1 MNQEDMQIIGTLAL
15 EKDTKRKG
23 VFINTKSAIQ
33 YVVKS
38 MMSDYKSDKLFT
50 GYMNSFENDQKFD
63 DEYRSDEERV
73 EKFWDHIYDKLF
85 IYNFK
90 ANDGEFE
97 RMTKVHLVNKPVKF
111 NEDEY
116 FKGVPVF
123 SAATDEIVREW
134 ELESQWSLYRNYNT
148 LDEFCDC
155 IKAKQPLGSPMDTMQ
170 QRVSHHL

>member
-63 DEYRSDEERV
+63 DFLENTFFIQ
-73 EKFWDHIYDKLF
+73 KNNKLTPQDK
-85 IYNFK
+85 
-90 ANDGEFE
+90 
-97 RMTKVHLVNKPVKF
+97 
-111 NEDEY
+111 
-116 FKGVPVF
+116 
-123 SAATDEIVREW
+123 
-134 ELESQWSLYRNYNT
+134 
-148 LDEFCDC
+148 
-155 IKAKQPLGSPMDTMQ
+155 
-170 QRVSHHL
+170 

>member
-97 RMTKVHLVNKPVKF
+97 RMTKVHLVILLKIQNARLLRNMKM
-111 NEDEY
+111 Y
-116 FKGVPVF
+116 
-123 SAATDEIVREW
+123 
-134 ELESQWSLYRNYNT
+134 LYRRTMNVI
-148 LDEFCDC
+148 L
-155 IKAKQPLGSPMDTMQ
+155 MQ
-170 QRVSHHL
+170 QP

>member
-63 DEYRSDEERV
+63 DFLENT
-73 EKFWDHIYDKLF
+73 FFIPQNNQLAPQDK
-85 IYNFK
+85 
-90 ANDGEFE
+90 
-97 RMTKVHLVNKPVKF
+97 
-111 NEDEY
+111 
-116 FKGVPVF
+116 
-123 SAATDEIVREW
+123 
-134 ELESQWSLYRNYNT
+134 
-148 LDEFCDC
+148 
-155 IKAKQPLGSPMDTMQ
+155 
-170 QRVSHHL
+170 

>member
-63 DEYRSDEERV
+63 DEYRSDEERSAIICNL
-73 EKFWDHIYDKLF
+73 EKS
-85 IYNFK
+85 
-90 ANDGEFE
+90 E
-97 RMTKVHLVNKPVKF
+97 
-111 NEDEY
+111 
-116 FKGVPVF
+116 
-123 SAATDEIVREW
+123 SEIVCDRE
-134 ELESQWSLYRNYNT
+134 
-148 LDEFCDC
+148 DC
-155 IKAKQPLGSPMDTMQ
+155 KLPI
-170 QRVSHHL
+170 

>member
-63 DEYRSDEERV
+63 D
-73 EKFWDHIYDKLF
+73 F
-85 IYNFK
+85 
-90 ANDGEFE
+90 
-97 RMTKVHLVNKPVKF
+97 
-111 NEDEY
+111 
-116 FKGVPVF
+116 
-123 SAATDEIVREW
+123 
-134 ELESQWSLYRNYNT
+134 LENT
-148 LDEFCDC
+148 LYIPQNNQLAPQDE
-155 IKAKQPLGSPMDTMQ
+155 
-170 QRVSHHL
+170 

>member
-63 DEYRSDEERV
+63 DVKTPIISLSILTNCLSIIS
-73 EKFWDHIYDKLF
+73 KQMM
-85 IYNFK
+85 
-90 ANDGEFE
+90 ANLKE
-97 RMTKVHLVNKPVKF
+97 
-111 NEDEY
+111 
-116 FKGVPVF
+116 
-123 SAATDEIVREW
+123 
-134 ELESQWSLYRNYNT
+134 
-148 LDEFCDC
+148 
-155 IKAKQPLGSPMDTMQ
+155 
-170 QRVSHHL
+170 

>member
-73 EKFWDHIYDKLF
+73 EKFWDHIYDNCLSIISKQMM
-85 IYNFK
+85 
-90 ANDGEFE
+90 ANLKE
-97 RMTKVHLVNKPVKF
+97 
-111 NEDEY
+111 
-116 FKGVPVF
+116 
-123 SAATDEIVREW
+123 
-134 ELESQWSLYRNYNT
+134 
-148 LDEFCDC
+148 
-155 IKAKQPLGSPMDTMQ
+155 
-170 QRVSHHL
+170 

>member
-73 EKFWDHIYDKLF
+73 KTPIISLSILTNCLSIISKQMM
-85 IYNFK
+85 
-90 ANDGEFE
+90 ANLKE
-97 RMTKVHLVNKPVKF
+97 
-111 NEDEY
+111 
-116 FKGVPVF
+116 
-123 SAATDEIVREW
+123 
-134 ELESQWSLYRNYNT
+134 
-148 LDEFCDC
+148 
-155 IKAKQPLGSPMDTMQ
+155 
-170 QRVSHHL
+170 